1 MLSAPFKKKVTQGK
15 DAEKHTNIFDYP
27 NTS

>member
-1 MLSAPFKKKVTQGK
+1 MLSTPFKKKVTQGK
-15 DAEKHTNIFDYP
+15 DAEKHTSIFDYP